1 MALKPMTTHSASSI
15 GLRRRIHPAWIPVL
29 LVLSVVGA
37 FLAGRYVGSSD
48 TEKRLATQGAELI
61 SNQQSVETLFML
73 DSVIERLRES
83 KVEEAN
89 TLLTRYAK
97 LQVPGVIACSKS
109 PMCVLFSGS
118 HMPSAA
124 ELKTIGSSKEPLPAV
139 R

>member
-1 MALKPMTTHSASSI
+1 MTTLSASPH
-15 GLRRRIHPAWIPVL
+15 GLRRRIHPAWIPGL
-29 LVLSVVGA
+29 LVLSVAGAFFAGWYVGA
-37 FLAGRYVGSSD
+37 SD
-48 TEKRLATQGAELI
+48 TEKKFSVLGAEL

-73 DSVIERLRES
+73 NSVIARLRES

-89 TLLTRYAK
+89 TLLARYAK
-97 LQVPGVIACSKS
+97 LQVPGAIACSKS

-124 ELKTIGSSKEPLPAV
+124 DLKKVGSLGDPLPAI